1 MLTKLKLYGDLA
13 DFIGHKQ
20 FEIKVHSVAQAVS
33 FLINNFPDAEAYMA
47 NRQYKVLVNEY
58 AIDETEIQHPIG
70 KQDIS
75 FVPVITGAGG
85 GNFGRI
91 LTGAALIGASF
102 LFPGAGAFGTTSFLG
117 SSAGIVGISTKG
129 ALLATKIGTA
139 VSLIGAGMV
148 LSGVS
153 DMLFPVPKP
162 KEVSNSS
169 DPRISF
175 GFSGIQQSS
184 RAGTTHPIVYGEI
197 FTGSVVISAGIDT
210 EQVRA

>member
-20 FEIKVHSVAQAVS
+20 FEVKVHSVAQAVS

-47 NRQYKVLVNEY
+47 NRQYNVLVNKYE
-58 AIDETEIQHPIG
+58 IDETEIQHPIG
-70 KQDIS
+70 QQDIS
-75 FVPVITGAGG
+75 FVPVISGAGG
-85 GNFGRI
+85 GFGRV

-102 LFPGAGAFGTTSFLG
+102 LFPGAGAFGTTSFFG
-117 SSAGIVGISTKG
+117 
-129 ALLATKIGTA
+129 ATKAVGFTAAGIGTA
-139 VSLIGAGMV
+139 IGTGISLIGASMV

-153 DMLFPVPKP
+153 EMLFPVPKP
-162 KEVSNSS
+162 KDISNPS

>member
-20 FEIKVHSVAQAVS
+20 FEVKVHSVAQAVS

-47 NRQYKVLVNEY
+47 NRQYKVLVNKYE
-58 AIDETEIQHPIG
+58 IDETEIQHPIG
-70 KQDIS
+70 QQDIS
-75 FVPVITGAGG
+75 FVPVISGAGG
-85 GNFGRI
+85 GFGRV

-102 LFPGAGAFGTTSFLG
+102 LFPGAGAFGTTSFFG
-117 SSAGIVGISTKG
+117 KAAVAGGVLTKV
-129 ALLATKIGTA
+129 GTA
-139 VSLIGAGMV
+139 VSLIGASMV
-148 LSGVS
+148 LGGVS

-162 KEVSNSS
+162 KDISNPS

-175 GFSGIQQSS
+175 GFNGIQQSS

>member
-20 FEIKVHSVAQAVS
+20 FEVKVHSVAQAVS
-33 FLINNFPDAEAYMA
+33 FLINNFPNAEAYMA

-58 AIDETEIQHPIG
+58 EIDQTEIQHPIG
-70 KQDIS
+70 QQDIS
-75 FVPVITGAGG
+75 FVPVISGAGG
-85 GNFGRI
+85 GFGRV

-102 LFPGAGAFGTTSFLG
+102 LFPGAGAFGTTSFFG
-117 SSAGIVGISTKG
+117 KAAVAGGVLTKV
-129 ALLATKIGTA
+129 GTA
-139 VSLIGAGMV
+139 VSLIGASMV

-153 DMLFPVPKP
+153 EMLFPVPKP
-162 KEVSNSS
+162 KDISNPS

-175 GFSGIQQSS
+175 GFNGVQQSS
-184 RAGTTHPIVYGEI
+184 RSGTTHPIVYGEI